1 MSTQNVKFA
10 RFARNVVKWHF
21 FSDFRTKCII
31 LYFRMNQRG
40 MNQTF
45 IEPTEMRLDP
55 RYTTYYLSWTRAFL
69 LALFPFVLLLILN
82 GKIIRQ
88 LKKSENISSSAR
100 VINFIM
106 DINCII
112 CTIIKRNLVIQSWNY
127 RTIWIFA
134 PKVYN
139 MYRCVWPYF

>member
-1 MSTQNVKFA
+1 MSTQNVNFA
-10 RFARNVVKWHF
+10 RFARIVVKWDF
-21 FSDFRTKCII
+21 FSDFQTTRII

-112 CTIIKRNLVIQSWNY
+112 CRHGSTHFKNELTQLTTHCFKKWVNSTHNSKFQTMS
-127 RTIWIFA
+127 
-134 PKVYN
+134 
-139 MYRCVWPYF
+139 

>member
-1 MSTQNVKFA
+1 MEF
-10 RFARNVVKWHF
+10 RN
-21 FSDFRTKCII
+21 TT
-31 LYFRMNQRG
+31 RMNQRG

-100 VINFIM
+100 TSSQQKKEAKLARILILIVFFFLFCNI
-106 DINCII
+106 
-112 CTIIKRNLVIQSWNY
+112 
-127 RTIWIFA
+127 
-134 PKVYN
+134 
-139 MYRCVWPYF
+139 